1 MTPDDRQSY
10 YEDCHTWQDE
20 SDKTPGSAHK
30 GCLSKGYRS
39 SSSTRTYRTLE
50 VVHNSIPDTGES
62 IPPTITA
69 VGSFYWIIRLQRERA
84 ISPRDQIKGFYKRP

>member
-39 SSSTRTYRTLE
+39 SSSTRTYRTSGTA
-50 VVHNSIPDTGES
+50 HNDTVDSEGIFLATEDCCCSIV
-62 IPPTITA
+62 ILI
-69 VGSFYWIIRLQRERA
+69 Y
-84 ISPRDQIKGFYKRP
+84 QIKGFYKRP